1 MKMNTLIY
9 KFLFGIVYTF
19 GYFFL
24 ALLSTGGGH
33 GNFYLLSPAL
43 PWLLLFIAIF
53 LLGKSDDSQVRIF
66 FCGVMAVHYGLLIF
80 LLSNYSFDEDKG
92 WTRHGLPYVPIIW
105 YLAGQAII
113 WAMFFSEMRKGEGEI
128 NV

>member
-1 MKMNTLIY
+1 MKTIIY
-9 KFLFGIVYTF
+9 KFLFGIIYTV

-24 ALLSTGGGH
+24 AVLSTGGGH

-53 LLGKSDDSQVRIF
+53 LLGKLNDLQMRIF

-80 LLSNYSFDEDKG
+80 LLSNYSFSEDRG
-92 WTRHGLPYVPIIW
+92 WSRYGLPYVPIIW

-113 WAMFFSEMRKGEGEI
+113 WAIFFSEMIKGERKI
-128 NV
+128 DV